1 MNGDV
6 PVVGDRDGDGKADI
20 QVFRPSSGVWYAL
33 QSSTG
38 AVRIESWGLDTDIPA
53 AGDFDAD
60 GKDDIAVFR
69 PSTGV
74 WYVRRSSDSGTQIF
88 QFGAAGDLPTPRYD
102 IP

>member
-1 MNGDV
+1 M
-6 PVVGDRDGDGKADI
+6 
-20 QVFRPSSGVWYAL
+20 
-33 QSSTG
+33 
-38 AVRIESWGLDTDIPA
+38 RIESWGLDTDIPA